1 MHDAQ
6 TPWRRAATLLRLLLS
21 AIVCMAV
28 LASCSGGDGVG
39 TGGTGSFASGPI
51 TGYGSIIVGGVEFDD
66 AGATVLDDDGAAIM
80 RNGNE
85 LRLGMTVDVE
95 GRAITRSG
103 SGKRA
108 SGVEVRT
115 TTAVL
120 GPVETIDAASGTVI
134 VLGQTVQVTAAT
146 VFGPSLRGGIGSL
159 RTGDVIAIYGTPDV
173 GSQRYIASRVEPAH
187 GARVW
192 RLRGIVSGLDATA
205 RTLRIGAALLD
216 YSAAT
221 GVPPELA
228 NGRLVRVTLAS
239 SRTGGPL
246 AALTLGLASPMP
258 GESDESVVEGLVTSQ
273 ATSTAFSVNGVAV
286 DGGRARIEPAGSAV
300 APGAYVVVEGTMSN
314 GRVLASSITI
324 LTRAGLEARPFQVA
338 GAVSSLDASAETMV
352 VRDVSIDYSNA
363 TFSNGSAARL
373 APGVAVHVSGP
384 LSADGTQVRAAEV
397 AFD

>member
-6 TPWRRAATLLRLLLS
+6 TLWRRAAAPLRLLLS
-21 AIVCMAV
+21 AMVCMAM
-28 LASCSGGDGVG
+28 LASCGGDGVG

-66 AGATVLDDDGAAIM
+66 AGATVLDDDGAPIM

-103 SGKRA
+103 NGKRA
-108 SGVEVRT
+108 SGVEVRM

-120 GPVETIDAASGTVI
+120 GPVETIDAASGTVV
-134 VLGQTVQVTAAT
+134 VLGQTVQITAAT
-146 VFGPSLRGGIGSL
+146 AFGPSLRGGISSL
-159 RTGDVIAIYGTPDV
+159 RTGDVIAIHGLPDV

-192 RLRGIVSGLDATA
+192 RLRGIVSGLDAAA
-205 RTLRIGAALLD
+205 RTLRVGQALLD

-228 NGRLVRVTLAS
+228 NGRLVRITLAS
-239 SRTGGPL
+239 SRTGGSL
-246 AALTLGLASPMP
+246 TVLTLGLASPAP
-258 GESDESVVEGLVTSQ
+258 GESDETVLEGLVTSQ
-273 ATSTAFSVNGVAV
+273 STSTVFSVNGVAV
-286 DGGRARIEPAGSAV
+286 EAGQAPIEPAGSAV
-300 APGAYVVVEGTMSN
+300 APGAYVVVEGTVSN
-314 GRVLASSITI
+314 GRVLASRIRI

-338 GAVSSLDASAETMV
+338 GVVANLDASAATIV
-352 VRDVSIDYSNA
+352 VRNVSIDYSSA

-373 APGVAVHVSGP
+373 APGVGVHVTGP
-384 LSADGTQVRAAEV
+384 LSADGTQVRAVHV